1 MTMKYD
7 LENFAPYIVSTL
19 SRLFADLLEKSLKA
33 EGLSLSNWRV
43 LLCLEKYNERT
54 LNQIVE
60 YTLLPQSTLSRSLA
74 RMEERGLISRTR
86 QDADGRTYDIR
97 ITGKGSKKIE
107 KTYYAVQEAC
117 EKPLLSLD
125 PEERELWMTTMKK
138 IIKSIG
144 NR

>member
-43 LLCLEKYNERT
+43 LLCLEQYDKRT
-54 LNQIVE
+54 LNQIVD

-74 RMEERGLISRTR
+74 RMEERGLITRTR
-86 QDADGRTYDIR
+86 QDVDARTYDIQ
-97 ITGKGSKKIE
+97 ITEKGRKRIE
-107 KTYYAVQEAC
+107 KTYAAVQEAC
-117 EKPLLSLD
+117 EKPLLALE
-125 PEERELWMTTMKK
+125 PEERETWMKTMKK
-138 IIKSIG
+138 IIQNMG
-144 NR
+144 QT